1 MKAVIYAR
9 FSTDK
14 QSDSSIEDQ
23 ARNCLRYAE
32 RSGMAITSR
41 FEDKAISGASK
52 NRPGFDAMKA
62 SADRGE
68 FDVLLVDDLSRLSR
82 DDVEMKQVIRRFKFR
97 RIRIIGVSDGY
108 DSDTKGEKIQS
119 TMRGLMNEIY
129 LDDLREKT
137 HRGMYGKALGG
148 YSAGGRTY
156 GYKRVPIESPTKL
169 DIDGRPEIVA
179 VKRSINED
187 EAKWVRQ
194 IFEWFANGHSPKQI
208 ADKLNRLSV
217 PSARGS
223 TWAASAIYGDMR
235 DGTGLLNN
243 QLYIGQYLWNRSEW
257 VKDPD
262 TGKRRKLKRDSKE
275 WVVTDAPELRIIP
288 QPLWDSVKARQQE
301 IWNKSISLRKALN
314 NPNTR
319 SRSGKFLFSGLLQCG
334 CCGSS
339 YTVYSATG
347 YGCSTNINRG
357 DAACGNKVRIRR
369 DFLEEKLLGAIKD
382 DLLSEEAIS
391 LFVEETSKLLQQ
403 ESQKPIAELESYKRN
418 LSISEAQ
425 IGNIMNAIKAGIITP
440 TTKSEL
446 ERAEAEYEQAK
457 TALENLCG
465 AENVL
470 ATILP
475 NAAKR
480 YRNLVNNLGRSL
492 QTDITHAR
500 ECLKTLLGYV
510 KLVPSNTGGF
520 LNAELRHNPEGL
532 INLALEGD
540 SKVRLVAGDRNGLNL
555 TDPIKV
561 RLVAGARFELT
572 TFRL

>member
-1 MKAVIYAR
+1 MKNLETSLQPSSNPLIGPNARLDGAVFGGNSMAD
-9 FSTDK
+9 FPCANPE
-14 QSDSSIEDQ
+14 SS
-23 ARNCLRYAE
+23 
-32 RSGMAITSR
+32 
-41 FEDKAISGASK
+41 
-52 NRPGFDAMKA
+52 
-62 SADRGE
+62 
-68 FDVLLVDDLSRLSR
+68 
-82 DDVEMKQVIRRFKFR
+82 
-97 RIRIIGVSDGY
+97 
-108 DSDTKGEKIQS
+108 
-119 TMRGLMNEIY
+119 
-129 LDDLREKT
+129 
-137 HRGMYGKALGG
+137 
-148 YSAGGRTY
+148 
-156 GYKRVPIESPTKL
+156 TKL

-179 VKRSINED
+179 VKRSINEE

-243 QLYIGQYLWNRSEW
+243 QLYIGQYLSNRSEW

-301 IWNKSISLRKALN
+301 IWNKSISL
-314 NPNTR
+314 
-319 SRSGKFLFSGLLQCG
+319 
-334 CCGSS
+334 
-339 YTVYSATG
+339 
-347 YGCSTNINRG
+347 
-357 DAACGNKVRIRR
+357 
-369 DFLEEKLLGAIKD
+369 
-382 DLLSEEAIS
+382 
-391 LFVEETSKLLQQ
+391 FVEETSKLLQQ
-403 ESQKPIAELESYKRN
+403 ESQKPIAELESYKCN
-418 LSISEAQ
+418 LNVSEAQ

-457 TALENLCG
+457 TALDNLCG

-470 ATILP
+470 TTILP

-540 SKVRLVAGDRNGLNL
+540 SKVRLVAG
-555 TDPIKV
+555 
-561 RLVAGARFELT
+561 ARFELT